1 MGQPTDRD
9 ADLDSPQDAVP
20 EPAETVEPA
29 APETAS
35 GPDAQR
41 ADASGDVGPGA
52 LTPTDESTSASTDE
66 PTGAPTDTAPDGPA
80 PAAPA
85 DPGPE
90 GAGS

>member
-35 GPDAQR
+35 GLDAQR
-41 ADASGDVGPGA
+41 TDATGDVAPGA
-52 LTPTDESTSASTDE
+52 PTPTDEPTSAS
-66 PTGAPTDTAPDGPA
+66 TDTAPDGPA

-85 DPGPE
+85 DPAP
-90 GAGS
+90 AAPADT